1 MKKFDMTPLIA
12 QGSHKIILQ
21 LAVWSAPVILLF
33 LVTGRY
39 EFGVSLFRGVV
50 VGLLDTLIMFAGM
63 KKALPYVDDPHK
75 GLAIMK
81 RYRWYRIFS
90 ASSLVVLMLKLKYPA
105 FGVCLGFLLIH
116 IFLIIKLTFIA
127 YRLDK
132 KET

>member
-12 QGSHKIILQ
+12 RGSYKIISR
-21 LAVWSAPVILLF
+21 LAVWAVPVVLLA
-33 LVTGRY
+33 LVLGYR
-39 EFGVSLFRGVV
+39 EFGISLFRGVV
-50 VGLLDTLIMFAGM
+50 VGLLDTLIMFAGI
-63 KKALPYVDDPHK
+63 KKALPYVKEPEK

-90 ASSLVVLMLKLKYPA
+90 ASTLVVLMLKLKYPA

-116 IFLIIKLTFIA
+116 IFLIINLTFIA

-132 KET
+132 EET